1 MMCVTNFLKLA
12 TLLVVVILNTGCA
25 TRVPYDYTAF
35 KRSQPKSILVLPPV
49 NKTPEVTATYSL
61 LSLMSFPLAESG
73 YYVYPVAVVDET
85 FRQNGLTG
93 ADDIHAVAPAKL
105 REIFDADT
113 ALYVE
118 ITQYGT
124 RYMLIS
130 SATVVTANAKLVDLR
145 TGETL
150 WAGAATASNNENQNS
165 GGGGLIGALITAAV
179 KQVINTLTEQGHVVA
194 GVTSQRLLT
203 ARPNG
208 ILYGPRS
215 PAYGKD
221 EALR

>member
-1 MMCVTNFLKLA
+1 MRLYRFLALAALCAVVALSTGCVTR
-12 TLLVVVILNTGCA
+12 T
-25 TRVPYDYTAF
+25 PYDYTAF

-49 NKTPEVTATYSL
+49 NKSPDIKASYSL
-61 LSLMSFPLAESG
+61 LSHMSYPLAESG

-93 ADDIHAVAPAKL
+93 AEDIHAVAPAKL
-105 REIFDADT
+105 REIFGADT

-124 RYMLIS
+124 RYAVLA
-130 SATVVTANAKLVDLR
+130 SATVVAANAKLVDLK

-150 WAGAATASNNENQNS
+150 WAGSASASNNENQNNS
-165 GGGGLIGALITAAV
+165 GGGIIGLLITAAV
-179 KQVINTLTEQGHVVA
+179 KQIINTLTEQGHTVA

-203 ARPNG
+203 AQPNG

-215 PAYGKD
+215 PVYGKD
-221 EALR
+221 DAPR